1 MKNIRVYIVLA
12 AIFVLPNL
20 VNACPLCQAG
30 ATKKTQKAYEETTA
44 ILALIPIL
52 GGGGI
57 SYWFISKA
65 RKNKRED
72 NEQGMAQ

>member
-1 MKNIRVYIVLA
+1 MKRIRAYVVLA
-12 AIFVLPNL
+12 GMFVLP
-20 VNACPLCQAG
+20 VFIDACPLCQAG

-65 RKNKRED
+65 RKNRKED
-72 NEQGMAQ
+72 DEQGMAQ